1 MDAKSSIIIFLDDE
15 KQPLGTFKSPI
26 NFELDTTRLVDGE
39 HVLRII
45 SVDPLGREGI
55 RLIPF
60 TVRNGPDI
68 SIEGLRDKQIVDGVV
83 PLMINAYGK
92 GDSKHFL
99 IESSEVPRSIP
110 GWFWIII
117 IVFGAWALFYLIT
130 QLNY

>member
-39 HVLRII
+39 HVLRIV
-45 SVDPLGREGI
+45 SVDPEGREGI

-68 SIEGLRDKQIVDGVV
+68 SIEGLRDKQVVDGVV

-92 GDSKHFL
+92 GDTKHFL

-130 QLNY
+130 QINY

>member
-1 MDAKSSIIIFLDDE
+1 MDAKSSIVIFLDDE

-26 NFELDTTRLVDGE
+26 NFELDTTRLADGE
-39 HVLRII
+39 HVLRIV
-45 SVDPLGREGI
+45 SVDPHGREGI

-60 TVRNGPDI
+60 TVKNGPDI
-68 SIEGLRDKQIVDGVV
+68 SIEGLKEKQIVDGVI

-117 IVFGAWALFYLIT
+117 IVFGAWALFYFIT

>member
-39 HVLRII
+39 HVLRIV
-45 SVDPLGREGI
+45 SVDPEGREGI

-68 SIEGLRDKQIVDGVV
+68 SIEGLRDKQVVDGVV

-130 QLNY
+130 QINY